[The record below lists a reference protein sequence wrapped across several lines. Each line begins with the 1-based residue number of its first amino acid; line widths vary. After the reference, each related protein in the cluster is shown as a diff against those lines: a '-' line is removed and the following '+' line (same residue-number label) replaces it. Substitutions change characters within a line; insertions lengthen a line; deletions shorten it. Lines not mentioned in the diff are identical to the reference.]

1 MMYDYNKS
9 RSLFTYTDNDYV
21 NFSKNKE
28 MFDFSNN
35 YADSKYYDDSN
46 WLFVGKIEDEM
57 SNAAVQEIVSLK

>member
-28 MFDFSNN
+28 MFDFSND

-46 WLFVGKIEDEM
+46 
-57 SNAAVQEIVSLK
+57 